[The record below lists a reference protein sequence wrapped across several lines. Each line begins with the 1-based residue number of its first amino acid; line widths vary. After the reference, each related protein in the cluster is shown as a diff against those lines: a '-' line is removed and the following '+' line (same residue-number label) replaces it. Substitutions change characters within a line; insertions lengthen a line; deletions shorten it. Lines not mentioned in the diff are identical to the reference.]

1 MGASAWRRWNS
12 ETVRWSEC
20 PEAQHPDGE
29 RGKTLGAVKMLGVA
43 SWRKLRARLG
53 TGRGGLRLLAV
64 RQPNRRV
71 QRTRSSASAH
81 RSPLTRY
88 PLGGRG
94 R

>member
-1 MGASAWRRWNS
+1 MS
-12 ETVRWSEC
+12 
-20 PEAQHPDGE
+20 E